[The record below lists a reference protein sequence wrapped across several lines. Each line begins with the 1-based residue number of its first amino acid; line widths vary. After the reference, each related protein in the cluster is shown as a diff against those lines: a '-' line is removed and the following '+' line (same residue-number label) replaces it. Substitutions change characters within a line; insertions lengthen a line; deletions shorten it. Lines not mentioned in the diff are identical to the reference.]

1 VWGGLMAKK
10 SKRPK
15 SDLQRARER
24 IYRGLLRRN
33 ELMASDP
40 TRARQ
45 RHAQLA
51 AEYVRADPRLA

>member
-1 VWGGLMAKK
+1 MAKK
-10 SKRPK
+10 SKGPK

-33 ELMASDP
+33 VASDP

-45 RHAQLA
+45 RHTQLA